1 MLLKKQITFIWL
13 QNASICATSM
23 FKPRISNNS
32 CTAHPSHLQLLK
44 AFLIE
49 AFKRFLFKT
58 TFLAEHIIFRKRRKR
73 IFAGKTGQSLLHTQ
87 RISGTGQSL
96 LHAQRI
102 SGTGQSLLHTQRISG
117 FLLDLL
123 VPWLCCCQSGIKQD
137 KERENRERM
146 IDWLIKLQSYWIV
159 SEHW

>member
-1 MLLKKQITFIWL
+1 MFVLLKKQITFIWL

-73 IFAGKTGQSLLHTQ
+73 IFPGK
-87 RISGTGQSL
+87 
-96 LHAQRI
+96 
-102 SGTGQSLLHTQRISG
+102 TGQSLLHTQRISG

-146 IDWLIKLQSYWIV
+146 ID
-159 SEHW
+159 